1 MCVYLERFAENNY
14 KKKNKKEIRVEKVVK
29 RKGSKLYVKW
39 KSFDNPFNSF
49 PESKFSLERVKVE
62 FNLSNY
68 AIKADLKNAA
78 GAKKS

>member
-14 KKKNKKEIRVEKVVK
+14 KKKNNKEFRVEKVVK

-49 PESKFSLERVKVE
+49 PESNFSLERVKVE